1 MGYYSIYNLTWEKED
16 LLESSKWA
24 ELVSKVGE
32 DQATDLYNSGMLS
45 FGPFEDLDNLIGDYI
60 DRNNGNIGHALN
72 RDGSQLQSIKWYDH
86 QKDMGHLSEEFPG
99 VLFSLNCLGEDGEQ
113 WVIYALN
120 GATQE
125 VKPEIVY
132 PPCTLR

>member
-1 MGYYSIYNLTWEKED
+1 MGYYTTYNLTWEKED
-16 LLESSKWA
+16 FVESPKWV
-24 ELVSKVGE
+24 ELVNKLGK
-32 DQATDLYNSGMLS
+32 DQAFDLYNSGMLS
-45 FGPFEDLDNLIGDYI
+45 FGPFADVDDLIGDYI
-60 DRNNGNIGHALN
+60 ERNDIGHALN
-72 RDGSQLQSIKWYDH
+72 RDGSTCDSIKWYDYE
-86 QKDMGHLSEEFPG
+86 KDMGHLSEQFHG